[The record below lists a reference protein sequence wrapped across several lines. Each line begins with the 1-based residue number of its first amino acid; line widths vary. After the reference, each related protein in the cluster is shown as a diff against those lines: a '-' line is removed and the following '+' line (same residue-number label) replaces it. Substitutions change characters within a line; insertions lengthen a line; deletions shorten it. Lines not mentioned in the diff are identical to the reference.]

1 VSGFTGSAGTLVV
14 GKDWAGLWTDGRYFL
29 QAADQLSGSGI
40 DLCKMG
46 EPGVPTIK
54 EFLEGHLES
63 GMVLGFDGRTV
74 NGQLYDELSQAA
86 EKQGAAIHCEM
97 DLVDEIWTDRPA
109 LSAQP
114 VFELPVSLIGQSR
127 GEKIANLRADL
138 KKAGAD
144 VLVMASL
151 SDINWLLNIRGGD
164 VACTPVVLSFAA
176 VTQEDVKLFI
186 NEATLSPE
194 IRANLEGDG
203 VTICPYGDIYAYVKG
218 IPAGRTVQVNR
229 KVVNSAILASMPEG
243 VKVVD
248 AVDPTELP
256 KAVKNPTEVSNM
268 RLAHIKDGVAVTRFM
283 RWLKENVGKV
293 PMTEISAARKLEEFR
308 DEQENSMGP
317 SFHPIMG
324 FAEHGAI
331 IHYSATEESDAT
343 LEPRSFLLSD
353 TGGHYL
359 EGSTDITRTFALG
372 PLTEEEKKFYTLV
385 LKAHLNLAAVK
396 FRYGC
401 TGRNFDY
408 VARKPFWDL
417 GMDFNH
423 GTGHGVGYLL
433 NIHEGPQGFR
443 WRNTGKNEEA
453 VFEPGMITSNEPG
466 FYLEGKFG
474 VRLENM
480 IVCVEGETNEYGRF
494 LSFENLTMVPFD
506 LDAVE
511 PSLLSAEEKVLLNDY
526 HTLVR
531 NTLAPRMTEE
541 ENQWLAN
548 ATRAI

>member
-127 GEKIANLRADL
+127 AEKIANLRADL

-531 NTLAPRMTEE
+531 DTLSPRMTEE
-541 ENQWLAN
+541 ENQWLAE